1 MDDTIQAI
9 SNLVQYCLLMSLVRE
24 DHDVLLSPV
33 IVSVFVNFIYRESH
47 EKFLQNEKLEGL
59 KKQKAKKK
67 TWHLVRA
74 IFPAL

>member
-1 MDDTIQAI
+1 
-9 SNLVQYCLLMSLVRE
+9 MSLVRE

-67 TWHLVRA
+67 NMAPCARDFSRA
-74 IFPAL
+74 LK